1 MFWWGMCRARKY
13 SANPN
18 TKSNTVL
25 KSQKRQRDDD
35 RLQLVE
41 RSELD
46 PRSRHAPARSFVVS
60 VSVYG
65 INEVQFITVLTGLC
79 VCCWLCCAQ
88 NCDWASFLITCDL
101 LTCTLTWCTRKMFEW
116 CDPSW
121 GDHVIICCWGDV
133 KVWMWA
139 IRPMPVTL
147 WLFAVH
153 GTLNSKN

>member
-1 MFWWGMCRARKY
+1 MWLEISSKLAKDKSIWYFIDDFCSCCMFWWGMCRARKY

-25 KSQKRQRDDD
+25 KSQQRQRDDD

-88 NCDWASFLITCDL
+88 NCDWASFFITCDL
-101 LTCTLTWCTRKMFEW
+101 LTSCTLTWCTRN
-116 CDPSW
+116 CLN
-121 GDHVIICCWGDV
+121 VICLE
-133 KVWMWA
+133 
-139 IRPMPVTL
+139 VTV
-147 WLFAVH
+147 WLFAV
-153 GTLNSKN
+153 